1 MRASIIKGIVI
12 GLVVLLTMNGLLGHI
27 DKLRVEKALIETSA
41 YEALTPGEFV
51 GTVALAGFRAMA
63 VDMLW
68 VRAID
73 LWREK
78 DWYQALTVYRLISN
92 LQPHHEEVWVSNSWN
107 MAVNIAVNKRQNGED
122 AEAWEWVREA
132 LDYLKEGISRNPKSH
147 YLHFYYGWLT
157 YRMGQDQYYRDQLER
172 INIDPLEESLN
183 YVEKAAT
190 MKGPHYAY
198 DSRLAFLLH
207 EKGVAVRE
215 AGDELKAVALFKRS
229 KSHMK
234 DAFEV
239 IPDGPE
245 GSLAHVNF
253 LKFRE
258 TLSEEI
264 DGMDRLIQEMEA
276 KGVSLSSG
284 GAPGNSGAEGG

>member
-1 MRASIIKGIVI
+1 MRASFIKGIMIV
-12 GLVVLLTMNGLLGHI
+12 LVFLLCLNSLLGRI
-27 DKLRVEKALIETSA
+27 AALRVEEELIETTS

-78 DWYQALTVYRLISN
+78 DWYQALTVYRLISR
-92 LQPHHEEVWVSNSWN
+92 LQPHHEEVWVTNGWN
-107 MAVNIAVNKRQNGED
+107 MAVNIAVNKRQMGAD
-122 AEAWEWVREA
+122 AEAWEWVREG

-147 YLHFYYGWLT
+147 YLHYYYGWLT
-157 YRMGQDQYYRDQLER
+157 YRMGQDRYYQDQFRR
-172 INIDPLEESLN
+172 IGIDPLEESAA
-183 YVEKAAT
+183 YVEKAT
-190 MKGPHYAY
+190 VLKGSHYAY

-207 EKGVAVRE
+207 EKGIAARE
-215 AGDELKAVALFKRS
+215 RGDEIKAVALFKRS

-234 DAFEV
+234 EAFGV
-239 IPDGPE
+239 IPDGPA
-245 GSLAHVNF
+245 GSLTHVNF

-258 TLSEEI
+258 TLSEQI
-264 DGMDRLIQEMEA
+264 DGINRLIQEMEA
-276 KGVSLSSG
+276 NRLPQSSG
-284 GAPGNSGAEGG
+284 ERLTDAFGAKG